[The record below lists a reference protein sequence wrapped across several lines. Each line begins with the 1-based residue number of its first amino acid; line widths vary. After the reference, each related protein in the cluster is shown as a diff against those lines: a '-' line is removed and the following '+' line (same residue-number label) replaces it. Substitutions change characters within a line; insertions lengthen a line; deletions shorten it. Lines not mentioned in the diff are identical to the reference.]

1 MIQNVLRDIGG
12 IGLYGVISVC
22 LFFLVFSVALVRACL
37 LKQPFLKSM
46 SALPLNDGVRPSPA
60 AATISHQMAPSELSD
75 VVQTHH
81 GSGSGDGRT
90 PATPLA
96 GTKGVRNHE

>member
-37 LKQPFLKSM
+37 LKKPFLNSM
-46 SALPLNDGVRPSPA
+46 SVLPLDDGVRPSPA
-60 AATISHQMAPSELSD
+60 AAMLPGTRAFELSD
-75 VVQTHH
+75 APLTHCV
-81 GSGSGDGRT
+81 SAPEDGRT
-90 PATPLA
+90 PAP
-96 GTKGVRNHE
+96 TKGVSSHE